1 MTEDFLATYNGTLKG
16 VLRWEKLD
24 ALWRTISNGKKEGW
38 YLYAVGHDLPEQVAS
53 PDETERF
60 MHEVDQ
66 LLHKEHDED
75 YCGIVYTDDFED
87 PSLVKIY
94 DPGNLGVVCGSSD
107 NPPLPGWIMSR
118 SKPVDLQAAF
128 PVARN
133 RKRWWSGLWQ

>member
-16 VLRWEKLD
+16 VLRWENLD
-24 ALWRTISNGKKEGW
+24 ALWRTISKGKKEGW

-53 PDETERF
+53 PDDVERF
-60 MHEVDQ
+60 MQEVDQ

-107 NPPLPGWIMSR
+107 TPPLPGWVMSR

-128 PVARN
+128 PVPRN